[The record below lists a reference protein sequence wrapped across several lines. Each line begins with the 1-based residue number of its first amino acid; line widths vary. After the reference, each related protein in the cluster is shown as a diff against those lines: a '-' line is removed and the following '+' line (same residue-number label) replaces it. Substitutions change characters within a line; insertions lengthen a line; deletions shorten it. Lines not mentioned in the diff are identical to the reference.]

1 MRNTSAIARSSF
13 LALLLGFSFANC
25 STREE
30 KTKEISIKGEVAP
43 KSKVH
48 TVVIERMQFSPSDV
62 YVNKGDTVMWVNKD
76 MVEHNVTEATNKNWS
91 SSAMKTGTS
100 WKMAVLKNEAYF
112 CSIHPVMKG
121 KITIK

>member
-48 TVVIERMQFSPSDV
+48 TLVIERMQFSPSDV
-62 YVNKGDTVMWVNKD
+62 YVNKGETVMWVNKD
-76 MVEHNVTEATNKNWS
+76 LVVKNLRV
-91 SSAMKTGTS
+91 AR
-100 WKMAVLKNEAYF
+100 
-112 CSIHPVMKG
+112 
-121 KITIK
+121 KIK